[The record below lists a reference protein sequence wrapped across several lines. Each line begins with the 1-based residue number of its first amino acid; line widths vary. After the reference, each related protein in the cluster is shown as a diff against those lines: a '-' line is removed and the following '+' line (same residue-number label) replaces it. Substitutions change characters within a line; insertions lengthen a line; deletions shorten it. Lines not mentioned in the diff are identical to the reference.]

1 MSESVFSEIAAEPR
15 SRVASRAIREA
26 IVAGRLAPGQN
37 VNEVDLAKQLGV
49 SRAPLREALRALEKE
64 GLVSHV
70 PYKGTVVAPLTRQ
83 GVGEL
88 QSLRRVLEVFAVEQ
102 WIHRANES
110 DIDGLDAIVDEME
123 RAVRT
128 TDVARMNEIDIEFH
142 SRVIELSGHHLLQ
155 SVWQNY
161 VSRIR
166 RVLTLRN
173 LVNSDPSTPVVL
185 HRDLV
190 DAFRAR
196 DLQAIRRCY
205 EAHGAD
211 AALMLSN
218 YFTQDDQVSQSEEIV
233 IP

>member
-15 SRVASRAIREA
+15 SQMASRAIREA
-26 IVAGRLAPGQN
+26 IVDGRLAPGQY

-70 PYKGTVVAPLTRQ
+70 PYKGTVVTPLTRQ
-83 GVGEL
+83 SVDEL

-102 WIHRANES
+102 WINRASES
-110 DIDGLDAIVDEME
+110 DIDGLDDIVDDME
-123 RAVRT
+123 RAART
-128 TDVARMNEIDIEFH
+128 TDIARMNEIDIEFH
-142 SRVIELSGHHLLQ
+142 SRVIELSGHHLLRT
-155 SVWQNY
+155 VWLNY

-173 LVNSDPSTPVVL
+173 LVNRDPSAPIVL

-190 DAFRAR
+190 HAFRER
-196 DLQAIRRCY
+196 DLADVRRCY

-211 AALMLSN
+211 AVLMLSS
-218 YFTQDDQVSQSEEIV
+218 YFTQEDLDSQSDEITV
-233 IP
+233 S